1 MPNQHFTPAYQPVY
15 QPGQSTGQSAGQSTG
30 RARAGLVLVGVMLG
44 WLLSGVMGLRAAEI
58 DETAAEIVRD
68 GLNQVK
74 FALIID
80 DVGNHRQ
87 DEQALNLPG
96 PLTVAILPH
105 TPHSKR
111 LAQQAQQHDVE
122 VLVHLPMQALS
133 GKALGPGG
141 VTLSQS
147 ETELRSATRE
157 AIAAVP
163 FAVGMN
169 NHMGSAFTAEA
180 RPLRWVLEELKTAQ
194 LFFLDSRTTAATQ
207 AETIAREL
215 QLPYLRRHVFLDNE
229 ADNATAIR
237 QQFRTAIKYAQQHG
251 EVILIGHPYPTTLQV
266 LAEELPKLKGLGI
279 EQVKASALL

>member
-1 MPNQHFTPAYQPVY
+1 MPNQQSSPAYQPAY
-15 QPGQSTGQSAGQSTG
+15 QAGKQTGQSTGQ
-30 RARAGLVLVGVMLG
+30 ARAGVVLVGVMLG
-44 WLLSGVMGLRAAEI
+44 WLLSGVMGLRAEETA
-58 DETAAEIVRD
+58 ETAAEIVRD
-68 GLNQVK
+68 SLNQVK

-87 DEQALNLPG
+87 DEQALSLPG
-96 PLTVAILPH
+96 PLTIAILPH

-111 LAQQAQQHDVE
+111 LAQQAQQRDLE
-122 VLVHLPMQALS
+122 VLIHLPMQALS

-141 VTLSQS
+141 VTLTQS
-147 ETELRSATRE
+147 ETELRTATRE

-180 RPLRWVLEELKTAQ
+180 MPLRWVLEELKTAQ
-194 LFFLDSRTTAATQ
+194 LFFLDSRTTAATR
-207 AETIAREL
+207 AEAIALEL

-237 QQFRTAIKYAQQHG
+237 QQFRTAVKYAQQHG
-251 EVILIGHPYPTTLQV
+251 EVILIGHPYPTTLRV
-266 LAEELPKLKGLGI
+266 LAEELPKLKRLGI